1 MTKAAEGAHVV
12 VSVQQLWMLLI
23 LLIPLCVAGCATLMA
38 EGIARTI
45 NDPGPTVTVAMVPI
59 GPPSADSG
67 RDYQQTVADSSRC
80 TKNAQV
86 GAGHRIGS
94 QATRAK
100 LATEL
105 YVVCMVGQG
114 YRCVDRSEH
123 KVCAGAWGHPT
134 ATREQLLKDAE
145 ECRKAV
151 FWTLGLAST
160 VHARYLECM
169 SSKGYHAD
177 RGEPTSGNPPPASTP
192 DDQRQELTTEPPND
206 QPRELITEPP
216 VR

>member
-1 MTKAAEGAHVV
+1 VTKAAEGADVV
-12 VSVQQLWMLLI
+12 ISVRQLWLLLI
-23 LLIPLCVAGCATLMA
+23 LPILLGLAGCAPLMA
-38 EGIARTI
+38 DVIARTI

-59 GPPSADSG
+59 GPLSADSG
-67 RDYQQTVADSSRC
+67 RGDQQTVADSSRC
-80 TKNAQV
+80 AQNAQV
-86 GAGHRIGS
+86 RAGHRIGS
-94 QATRAK
+94 QATRAT

-105 YVVCMVGQG
+105 YVGCMVGAG

-123 KVCAGAWGHPT
+123 PVCAGAWGHPT
-134 ATREQLLKDAE
+134 ATRAELLQDAG

-177 RGEPTSGNPPPASTP
+177 R
-192 DDQRQELTTEPPND
+192 
-206 QPRELITEPP
+206 TEPP